1 MSLRMLPA
9 RLRSLNF
16 LLLAGFAL
24 VALPLIFA
32 IGLTTTYVRGLSD
45 QSAAVVLRGVHL
57 ARDTQVLN
65 EQLTAME
72 RNARQYHVVGDAELL
87 KLYQSRQTRLS
98 AVLDDIQGMIPDASS
113 SAGALRA
120 AVHSIGDTLTDSSY
134 ASDDVSQVLD
144 RFDTLREQAGTL
156 TDTVNTHIDAA
167 LADLQNR
174 SDRVRSALYWQA
186 ASLIPLAV
194 LFAAL
199 FTILITRPI
208 RRLGGA
214 IRQLGE
220 GDLERA
226 IAVRGPVDIEAL
238 GGRLDWL
245 RRRLAQ
251 LEQEKNQFLGHV
263 SHELKTPL
271 ANIREASELLNDGSV
286 GRLTDAQQEVGRILQ
301 ENSLNLQRNIE
312 NLLNFAAWQDARERL
327 HLGRIDL
334 QELLHDALE
343 LHRLAMERRGIGV
356 DAEIASLKFQGDR
369 RKLEVMLDN
378 LLSNALKYSPPDS
391 TLHLRARGTGT
402 AIRVDIADEGPG
414 IPADEREQVFDAFYQ
429 GSRSQRKPV
438 RGTGIGLSVVR
449 ECVRAHGG
457 TVEIVDGKFPG
468 AHFCIHLPLIRR

>member
-1 MSLRMLPA
+1 MLPA

-32 IGLTTTYVRGLSD
+32 IGLTTTYVRGLSE

-65 EQLTAME
+65 EQLIAME

-87 KLYQSRQTRLS
+87 KLYQSRQTRLN
-98 AVLDDIQGMIPDASS
+98 AVLDDIRGLIPEPLADLAPLRAATRSIGKTLS
-113 SAGALRA
+113 EAPYAGDQVAGALGQFDALRERA
-120 AVHSIGDTLTDSSY
+120 AGLTDS
-134 ASDDVSQVLD
+134 
-144 RFDTLREQAGTL
+144 
-156 TDTVNTHIDAA
+156 VNTHIDAA
-167 LADLQNR
+167 LADLQQR
-174 SDRVRSALYWQA
+174 SNQVRGTLYWQA

-220 GDLERA
+220 GELDRG
-226 IAVRGPVDIEAL
+226 IDVRGPVDIEAL
-238 GGRLDWL
+238 GARLDWL
-245 RRRLAQ
+245 RRRLSQ

-286 GRLTDAQQEVGRILQ
+286 GSLTEAQQEVGRILQ
-301 ENSLNLQRNIE
+301 ENSLSLQRNIE
-312 NLLNFAAWQDARERL
+312 NLLNFAAWQDSRERL
-327 HLGRIDL
+327 QLGRIDL
-334 QELLHDALE
+334 QELIHDAVD
-343 LHRLAMERRGIGV
+343 LHRLAMERRHISV
-356 DAEIASLKFQGDR
+356 DMQIAGLKFQGDR

-378 LLSNALKYSPPDS
+378 LLSNAVKYSPADS
-391 TLHLRARGTGT
+391 TLHLSARSTGS
-402 AIRVDIADEGPG
+402 ALRIEIADEGPG
-414 IPADEREQVFDAFYQ
+414 IPADEREHIFDAFYQ

-449 ECVRAHGG
+449 ECIRAHGG
-457 TVEIVDGKFPG
+457 AVEIVDGEFPG
-468 AHFCIHLPLIRR
+468 AHFRIHLPLIRR